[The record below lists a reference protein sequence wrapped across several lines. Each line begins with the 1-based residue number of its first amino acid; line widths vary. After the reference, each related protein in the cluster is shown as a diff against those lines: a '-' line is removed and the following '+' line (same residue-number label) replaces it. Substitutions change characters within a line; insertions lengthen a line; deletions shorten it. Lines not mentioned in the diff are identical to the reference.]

1 MTPVYTDLKPG
12 SSRVKVLV
20 TNDSNRP
27 VQLPSKMV
35 IGVISTANVVPAM
48 IAPKNMLGKDWDQSQ
63 SQVTG
68 HERPKE
74 EELAGRGKLVV
85 EQIDLSSISGLEPKP
100 PATGEGAVNGISRYF
115 CIK

>member
-1 MTPVYTDLKPG
+1 MT
-12 SSRVKVLV
+12 
-20 TNDSNRP
+20 NRP
-27 VQLPSKMV
+27 VQLPAKMV
-35 IGVISTANVVPAM
+35 KGVISAVNMVPAM

-63 SQVTG
+63 SQLTG

-85 EQIDLSSISGLEPKP
+85 EQIDLSSNSGMEPKP

-115 CIK
+115 CKK